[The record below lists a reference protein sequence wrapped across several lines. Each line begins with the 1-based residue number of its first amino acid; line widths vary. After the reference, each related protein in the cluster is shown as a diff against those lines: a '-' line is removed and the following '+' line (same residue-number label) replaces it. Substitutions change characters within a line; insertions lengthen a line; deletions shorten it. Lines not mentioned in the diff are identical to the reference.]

1 MSPLHP
7 FVHQMNDVAG
17 CTAAAAGPVAGIV
30 VEKRHDEALE
40 KLLAIYLSSCSN
52 LWQPF
57 IFNDHISA

>member
-30 VEKRHDEALE
+30 VEKRSWRGFGKIAGYLF
-40 KLLAIYLSSCSN
+40 KFLLKFMTAIY
-52 LWQPF
+52 
-57 IFNDHISA
+57 I